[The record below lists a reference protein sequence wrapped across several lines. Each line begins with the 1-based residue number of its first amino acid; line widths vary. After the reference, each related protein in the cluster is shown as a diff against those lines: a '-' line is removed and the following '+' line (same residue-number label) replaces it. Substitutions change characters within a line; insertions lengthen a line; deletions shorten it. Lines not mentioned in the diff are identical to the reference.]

1 VIAALLGIGI
11 VLFLAG
17 GCDGGGSKR
26 DSQYQQLVGT
36 WRIQRLD
43 LGRGPINVQDTVFVE
58 FLQADD
64 ARSYR
69 IIRAA
74 SRDTTRTGRVYVP
87 RSNALRMIGGF
98 DGALLWHFDFEEP
111 EDVSTSVRFQLQSA
125 SEESV
130 QAFLGAIGV
139 GGSTQALVVDLDFE
153 SE

>member
-1 VIAALLGIGI
+1 
-11 VLFLAG
+11 
-17 GCDGGGSKR
+17 
-26 DSQYQQLVGT
+26 
-36 WRIQRLD
+36 
-43 LGRGPINVQDTVFVE
+43 
-58 FLQADD
+58 
-64 ARSYR
+64 
-69 IIRAA
+69 
-74 SRDTTRTGRVYVP
+74 
-87 RSNALRMIGGF
+87 MIGGF